1 MSVKEPHLK
10 EAYKTSI
17 APVQALIQN
26 RFRRLKLKDKP
37 IETKDP
43 IIEDEIDLF
52 KRHLRE
58 MFPEMNL
65 KKLRKVNTKSSH
77 TPVGNK
83 GTARRGNIAFK

>member
-52 KRHLRE
+52 KRHLRQSQVIHQLE
-58 MFPEMNL
+58 
-65 KKLRKVNTKSSH
+65 TKAL
-77 TPVGNK
+77 PGE
-83 GTARRGNIAFK
+83 AI

>member
-17 APVQALIQN
+17 EAVQALIQN

-37 IETKDP
+37 IVSKDP
-43 IIEDEIDLF
+43 IIEDEIDL
-52 KRHLRE
+52 RHLRE

-65 KKLRKVNTKSSH
+65 EKLQKVNTKSSH